1 MFLVQLSSFLFVAI
15 WLQTLVLGVFS
26 DSLFC
31 NMLVIKGYI
40 SLKSRLPILETYRLP
55 LLRPLVPLDLAR
67 RTRVLAPL

>member
-1 MFLVQLSSFLFVAI
+1 MFLVQLSSFLFVGC
-15 WLQTLVLGVFS
+15 LVTDPCIGMFS

-31 NMLVIKGYI
+31 NMLVINGYI

-55 LLRPLVPLDLAR
+55 LPRPLVPLDLAR

>member
-1 MFLVQLSSFLFVAI
+1 M
-15 WLQTLVLGVFS
+15 FS

-31 NMLVIKGYI
+31 NILLINGYI

-55 LLRPLVPLDLAR
+55 LPRLLVPLDLAR